1 MLMVDDVTY
10 IPVGSKVELTLVG
23 YDIYRDG
30 VKLNTEVVAETTYTD
45 ANAEAGVA
53 YTYNVV
59 VIYTTGASA
68 PSEGLTLTTSALDS
82 LFAGI
87 EITAGKGEVVI
98 TGAEGLAVQVVAVDG
113 KVIFSGVA
121 EEKTSVAAATGV
133 YVVKAGDK
141 VAKVAVR

>member
-1 MLMVDDVTY
+1 M
-10 IPVGSKVELTLVG
+10 
-23 YDIYRDG
+23 R
-30 VKLNTEVVAETTYTD
+30 LNTEVVAETTYTD

-82 LFAGI
+82 LYAGI
-87 EITAGKGEVVI
+87 NITAGKGEVVI

-121 EEKTSVAAATGV
+121 EEKTSVAATTGV